1 MLGVLE
7 GVAVG
12 LGVIEP
18 VLEDVMLRLAVI
30 EGVLE
35 GVILRLADRVVLG
48 VLDGVPV

>member
-7 GVAVG
+7 GVPVLLA
-12 LGVIEP
+12 VIEG

-48 VLDGVPV
+48 VLDGVLV